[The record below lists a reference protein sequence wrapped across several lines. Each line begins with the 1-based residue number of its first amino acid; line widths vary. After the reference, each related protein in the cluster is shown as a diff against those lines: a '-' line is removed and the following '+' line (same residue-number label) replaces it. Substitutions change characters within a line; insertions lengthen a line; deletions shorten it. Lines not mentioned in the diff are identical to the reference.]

1 MAQKRTVRRT
11 IKTIQKVKTW
21 QLIVLLILS
30 GFISATFLRLNNVGM
45 IQRLDAVK
53 VADEQGDDNVT
64 RNRLLDLQ
72 HYVASH
78 MNTDQNDVYL
88 ASSYERD
95 RAALVEA
102 AASNTDNSVIN
113 AEVDAICKPQFSGY
127 SQGYVE
133 CFAREYAAYA
143 PGDSPVSQV
152 KAPDPDKYRFVFA
165 APLWSPDFAG
175 FSVLISLGI
184 GLVIIARLLILGVLG
199 LLLKRKY
206 QDA

>member
-1 MAQKRTVRRT
+1 
-11 IKTIQKVKTW
+11 
-21 QLIVLLILS
+21 
-30 GFISATFLRLNNVGM
+30 
-45 IQRLDAVK
+45 
-53 VADEQGDDNVT
+53 
-64 RNRLLDLQ
+64 
-72 HYVASH
+72 

-95 RAALVEA
+95 KAALVEA
-102 AASNTDNSVIN
+102 AARDTDNSVIN

-133 CFAREYAAYA
+133 CFAREYAKYS
-143 PGDSPVSQV
+143 PGDDPVSQV

-175 FSVLISLGI
+175 FSLLLTMGIAILIVAR
-184 GLVIIARLLILGVLG
+184 LVILSILR